1 MEKLRDLSH
10 NFAVDNQNRRRWQP
24 TIENERGGVFDRDE
38 NSNIKPIFI
47 PQSQVN
53 HELYSQFHRNK

>member
-10 NFAVDNQNRRRWQP
+10 NFAADHNSRRRWQQ
-24 TIENERGGVFDRDE
+24 TIENERGGIFDRDE

-47 PQSQVN
+47 PVPQSNVN
-53 HELYSQFHRNK
+53 MELYA